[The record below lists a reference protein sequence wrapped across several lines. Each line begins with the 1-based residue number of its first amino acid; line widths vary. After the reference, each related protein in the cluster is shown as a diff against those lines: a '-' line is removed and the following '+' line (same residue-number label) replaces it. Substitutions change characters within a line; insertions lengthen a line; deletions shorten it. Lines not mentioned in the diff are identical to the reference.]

1 MRLEDLQ
8 YFMVIAD
15 ELNLGRAALRL
26 GLSQPALSKS
36 LQRLETALGFRLFD
50 RTPKGVS
57 LTRAAEVFH
66 QRVQRVHHNLGEAIK
81 EAEAVHLGGLGTLR
95 VGVSPLYVDH
105 PFVAAVERLRQQRP
119 AARVSISLGLQ
130 DVLTARLAGGDIDL
144 ALSALDAAHEDGL
157 KRTTLFDD
165 DLQVVVRQG
174 HPLLERPALSLADLV
189 GQPWMLPAP
198 GVMARRQVDACFLE
212 AGLPLPVAAVEV
224 GSSSAPLL
232 GLVRRSDLLA
242 LMSDALRAT
251 GVGADLVT
259 LPLPQAVWRRP
270 VGVMTRQAGTLPPL
284 AQRFIELL
292 QEVCAQ
298 ARP

>member
-1 MRLEDLQ
+1 M
-8 YFMVIAD
+8 
-15 ELNLGRAALRL
+15 
-26 GLSQPALSKS
+26 
-36 LQRLETALGFRLFD
+36 
-50 RTPKGVS
+50 
-57 LTRAAEVFH
+57 
-66 QRVQRVHHNLGEAIK
+66 
-81 EAEAVHLGGLGTLR
+81 
-95 VGVSPLYVDH
+95 
-105 PFVAAVERLRQQRP
+105 
-119 AARVSISLGLQ
+119 
-130 DVLTARLAGGDIDL
+130 
-144 ALSALDAAHEDGL
+144 
-157 KRTTLFDD
+157 
-165 DLQVVVRQG
+165 RQG
-174 HPLLERPALSLADLV
+174 HPLLERSALRLADLV

-224 GSSSAPLL
+224 GTSSAPLL
-232 GLVRRSDLLA
+232 G